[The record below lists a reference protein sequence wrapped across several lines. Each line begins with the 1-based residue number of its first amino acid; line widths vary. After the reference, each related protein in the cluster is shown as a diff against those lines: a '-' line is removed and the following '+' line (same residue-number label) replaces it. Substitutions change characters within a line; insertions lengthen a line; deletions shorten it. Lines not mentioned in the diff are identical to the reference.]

1 MEFATA
7 LELFDDEEFED
18 ACAAFTK
25 ALAATQD
32 PAVTA
37 KILEKR
43 AIAYLKINQ
52 FETAAEDASA
62 SLKINPSQ
70 NSYLTKGE
78 SLFQLDEYE
87 SAKKAFET
95 GMLLKGETGK
105 KAATFQKWI
114 RKCNAEI
121 EDEEDD
127 DDDEDDA
134 PQEEKNTKVSEEKV
148 EAVAPAPVAAKPQP
162 KFRHDW
168 YQTSD
173 LVVITVLAKKQNA
186 ENVSVDITATNVTV
200 EIKLDDGSG
209 SSFVLDLDLFDE
221 IVPATSTHR
230 LSPFKLE
237 VKLRKKTSYKWNGTC
252 KKTFFFFQIVDCA
265 SMYM

>member
-78 SLFQLDEYE
+78 SLFQMDEYE

-127 DDDEDDA
+127 DDEEDDA

-173 LVVITVLAKKQNA
+173 MVVITVMAKKQNA

-252 KKTFFFFQIVDCA
+252 KKTFFFFK
-265 SMYM
+265 